1 MNAVILVGN
10 LARDPELCTT
20 QSGVALCNLTIAVN
34 RRFANADGQ
43 READF
48 INCVAWRQT
57 AEFIHKYFQKG
68 QKIVLRGS
76 LQTRSYDAQD
86 GSKRY
91 VTEVMVDEAEFAAP
105 RAEGPASAQAS
116 ARPSMPQSRP
126 AQQRMDLYG
135 TANDSGAGQAD
146 MQGFTE
152 VEDDDL
158 PF

>member
-10 LARDPELCTT
+10 LARDPELRTT

-86 GSKRY
+86 GSKR
-91 VTEVMVDEAEFAAP
+91 
-105 RAEGPASAQAS
+105 
-116 ARPSMPQSRP
+116 
-126 AQQRMDLYG
+126 
-135 TANDSGAGQAD
+135 
-146 MQGFTE
+146 
-152 VEDDDL
+152 
-158 PF
+158 

>member
-1 MNAVILVGN
+1 MNSVLLVGN
-10 LARDPELCTT
+10 LARDPELRNT
-20 QSGVALCNLTIAVN
+20 QSGIACCNFTIAVN

-57 AEFIHKYFQKG
+57 AEFIHKYFHKG
-68 QKIVLRGS
+68 QKIGLRGS

-86 GSKRY
+86 GSKRF
-91 VTEVMVDEAEFAAP
+91 VTEVTVDEAEFVAP
-105 RAEGPASAQAS
+105 RAEGPVGAQAS
-116 ARPSMPQSRP
+116 ARPAMPQPHP

-135 TANDSGAGQAD
+135 AANDGDVGQAG

-152 VEDDDL
+152 IEDDDL

>member
-10 LARDPELCTT
+10 LARDPELRTT
-20 QSGVALCNLTIAVN
+20 QSGVACCNLTIAVN

-68 QKIVLRGS
+68 QKIAPARLPANPELRRAG
-76 LQTRSYDAQD
+76 RR
-86 GSKRY
+86 KRY

-105 RAEGPASAQAS
+105 RAEG
-116 ARPSMPQSRP
+116 RP
-126 AQQRMDLYG
+126 ALRLQRARQCLNHARRSSAWTCTVRPM
-135 TANDSGAGQAD
+135 TAARDRLICR
-146 MQGFTE
+146 
-152 VEDDDL
+152 VL
-158 PF
+158 PK